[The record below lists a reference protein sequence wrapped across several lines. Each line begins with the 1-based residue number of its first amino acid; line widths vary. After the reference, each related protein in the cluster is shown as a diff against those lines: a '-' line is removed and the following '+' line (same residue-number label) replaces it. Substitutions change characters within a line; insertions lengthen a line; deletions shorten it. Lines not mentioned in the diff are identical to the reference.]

1 MDEINWVE
9 TLGYIA
15 SFFIA
20 MSITMNS
27 ILKLRIV
34 NLIGAFLLGTYGLF
48 ISSIPIVLLNYFI
61 VLTNVYFIY
70 TILRKDK
77 SQNNN

>member
-1 MDEINWVE
+1 MDQINWIE

-34 NLIGAFLLGTYGLF
+34 NLIGAFLLGTYGLL
-48 ISSIPIVLLNYFI
+48 IKSTPIVLLNYFI
-61 VLTNVYFIY
+61 VLTNIYFIY
-70 TILRKDK
+70 KILKK
-77 SQNNN
+77 NESEV

>member
-1 MDEINWVE
+1 MDQINWIE

-20 MSITMNS
+20 MSITMSS

-34 NLIGAFLLGTYGLF
+34 NLIGAFLLGTYGIL
-48 ISSIPIVLLNYFI
+48 INSIPIVLLNYFI
-61 VLTNVYFIY
+61 VLTNIYFIY
-70 TILRKDK
+70 KILKEKK
-77 SQNNN
+77 S